1 MRLISLSLKL
11 KMSNI
16 SDHMS
21 DEIISFGDIFFCGI
35 EKACLFQ
42 QKNMILLADLIKNL
56 KLEERLDSSL
66 PKAGNIYN

>member
-1 MRLISLSLKL
+1 
-11 KMSNI
+11 
-16 SDHMS
+16 MS